1 MNTDSDNGVL
11 VFVKYPTPGRVK
23 TRLAEELGGERAAE
37 LYKRFVTDIL
47 ETLGDLDMRL
57 KILFSPPD
65 AEQEFRLWLGD
76 EYTYTAQDG
85 EDLGQRMKN
94 ALGEAFANGFAKAIV
109 VGSDSPDVPGDY
121 VMESFSSL
129 DSSDAVIGPT
139 SDGGYY
145 LIGFS
150 KESFLPEAFEDI
162 DWSTPKVLEQTVGKL
177 ETHGR
182 KIHLLQQWYDV
193 DTLADLEALTRRKLK
208 AHF

>member
-1 MNTDSDNGVL
+1 MNIDGNNGVL

-23 TRLAEELGGERAAE
+23 TRLAKELGDERAAE
-37 LYKRFVTDIL
+37 LYKRFVVDIL
-47 ETLGDLDMRL
+47 DTLGDLDVRL

-76 EYTYTAQDG
+76 EYTYAAQDG

-94 ALGEAFANGFAKAIV
+94 SLGEALADGFARAIV
-109 VGSDSPDVPGDY
+109 MGSDSPDVPGDY
-121 VMESFSSL
+121 VMEAFSSL
-129 DSSDAVIGPT
+129 DSSDAVIGPC

-162 DWSTPKVLEQTVGKL
+162 DWSTPEVLEQTVGKL
-177 ETHGR
+177 EAHGR
-182 KIHLLQQWYDV
+182 KIHLLGQWYDV

>member
-37 LYKRFVTDIL
+37 LYKHFVVDIL
-47 ETLGDLDMRL
+47 DTLGDLDVKL
-57 KILFSPPD
+57 KILFTPPN

-76 EYTYTAQDG
+76 EYTYAAQDG
-85 EDLGQRMKN
+85 EDLGQRMKK
-94 ALGEAFANGFAKAIV
+94 ALGEAFADGFAKAIV

-150 KESFLPEAFEDI
+150 KESFLPEALEDI

>member
-1 MNTDSDNGVL
+1 MSTENDNGVL
-11 VFVKYPTPGRVK
+11 VFVKYPTPGQVK
-23 TRLAEELGGERAAE
+23 TRLAEELGDERTAE
-37 LYKRFVTDIL
+37 LYKRFVIDIL
-47 ETLGDLDMRL
+47 ETLGGLDVRL

-65 AEQEFRLWLGD
+65 TENNFRLWLGD
-76 EYTYTAQDG
+76 EYTYAAQDG

-94 ALGEAFANGFAKAIV
+94 AMGDALGDGFNKALI

-121 VMESFSSL
+121 VEEAFSSL
-129 DSSDAVIGPT
+129 DDSDAVIGPT

-162 DWSTPKVLEQTVGKL
+162 DWSTSKVLKQTVDKL
-177 ETHGR
+177 EMHGR
-182 KIHLLQQWYDV
+182 KVHLLQQWYDV

>member
-1 MNTDSDNGVL
+1 MTAENKNGIL
-11 VFVKYPTPGRVK
+11 VFVKYPTPGMVK

-37 LYKRFVTDIL
+37 LYKRFVADIL
-47 ETLGDLDMRL
+47 DTLGELDVRL

-65 AEQEFRLWLGD
+65 TEKNFRLWLGD
-76 EYTYTAQDG
+76 EYTYARQDG
-85 EDLGQRMKN
+85 ENLGQRMKN
-94 ALGEAFANGFAKAIV
+94 AMGNALDNGFNKALI

-121 VMESFSSL
+121 VEEAFSSL
-129 DSSDAVIGPT
+129 DECDAIIGPC

-162 DWSTPKVLEQTVGKL
+162 DWSTSEVLEQTVDKL
-177 ETHGR
+177 EMHGR
-182 KIHLLQQWYDV
+182 KVHLLQQWYDV

-208 AHF
+208 THF

>member
-1 MNTDSDNGVL
+1 MNTESDNGVL
-11 VFVKYPTPGRVK
+11 VFVKYPTPGMVK
-23 TRLAEELGGERAAE
+23 TRLAEELGGERVAE

-47 ETLGDLDMRL
+47 DTLGELDVRL

-76 EYTYTAQDG
+76 EYTYAAQDG
-85 EDLGQRMKN
+85 EGLGQRMKN
-94 ALGEAFANGFAKAIV
+94 ALGDALANGFNKALL
-109 VGSDSPDVPGDY
+109 VGSDSPDIPGDY
-121 VMESFSSL
+121 VKEAFSSL
-129 DSSDAVIGPT
+129 DNCDAVIGPS

-150 KESFLPEAFEDI
+150 RESFLPEAFDGI
-162 DWSTPKVLEQTVGKL
+162 DWSTPVVLEQTVARL
-177 ETHGR
+177 EMHGR
-182 KIHLLQQWYDV
+182 KIHLLEQWYDV